1 MLLFTVLELTAA
13 SIKCYVNIVADRP
26 PGINLRR
33 LYCILVGIQSAIKE
47 LTRLRHPVSFVSRV
61 IEFYIITASKSSIV
75 NLGNLCWQ
83 INFFQVHAA
92 IESKITNRLYA
103 ARNHHLG
110 YPCFVKNTKINLIH
124 LARKS
129 EFSCQAAARFKSIVS
144 NIFQAGW

>member
-1 MLLFTVLELTAA
+1 MLLFTVPELTAA

-26 PGINLRR
+26 PCTNGKR
-33 LYCILVGIQSAIKE
+33 LYCILVGIQSAIYE

-61 IEFYIITASKSSIV
+61 IEFYVTTAFKSLVV
-75 NLGNLCWQ
+75 NPGNLCWQ

-92 IESKITNRLYA
+92 LESKITNSLYA

-110 YPCFVKNTKINLIH
+110 YPCSVKNTKINLIH

-129 EFSCQAAARFKSIVS
+129 EFSCQAAAKFKSIVS
-144 NIFQAGW
+144 NIFQAGR